1 MCKQETIDFFHK
13 QIAKEHMAWWKFK
26 QEIEKR
32 MDLFTTEK
40 EKLIEAKY
48 KEYKA
53 KESEYIDI
61 IEFTYYEDMANEV
74 PIYNR

>member
-26 QEIEKR
+26 QEIESR
-32 MDLFTTEK
+32 MDLFTDEK
-40 EKLIEAKY
+40 EKLIDAKY

-53 KESEYIDI
+53 RESEYIDI
-61 IEFTYYEDMANEV
+61 IEFTYYEGVANEV

>member
-26 QEIEKR
+26 QEIESR

-61 IEFTYYEDMANEV
+61 IEFTYYEDMVNEV
-74 PIYNR
+74 PLYNR

>member
-26 QEIEKR
+26 QEIENR